1 VCAAVEGVLI
11 LRVGESG
18 GRLVS
23 MVIVGIAYRLLVIVY
38 INIVVFL
45 TAML

>member
-18 GRLVS
+18 GRLAS
-23 MVIVGIAYRLLVIVY
+23 MVIVGIAKWENYDYVI
-38 INIVVFL
+38 IVV
-45 TAML
+45 